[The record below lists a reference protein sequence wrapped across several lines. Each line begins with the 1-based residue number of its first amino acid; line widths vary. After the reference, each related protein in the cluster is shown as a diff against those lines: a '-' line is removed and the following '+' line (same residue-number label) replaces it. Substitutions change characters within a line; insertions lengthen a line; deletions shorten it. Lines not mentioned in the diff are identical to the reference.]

1 MATTHYSFPTING
14 TDTID
19 GVNAINGLANAVDTA
34 LYQVEQE
41 GGSAPGANSITTS
54 MIQNGA
60 VTSEKLSNGA
70 VTSEKLASAVQNN
83 ITRGNQAFTTLNLP
97 GERTPITSW
106 EDANGFTATAHNGF
120 YVVYP
125 SAKIL
130 VVKINIQGSLNLS
143 QNIPGTICTATL
155 PTQYS
160 VPYSYQTM
168 CGFSLHPSDALPI
181 SYDIIYDGNKVM
193 MNAINYGA
201 RSGVASGIAV
211 TGTVIIPYQ
220 PLSS

>member
-34 LYQVEQE
+34 LYRVEQE

-60 VTSEKLSNGA
+60 VTNEKLSNGA
-70 VTSEKLASAVQNN
+70 VTSEKLDSAVQNN
-83 ITRGNQAFTTLNLP
+83 ITQGTQAFTTLNLP
-97 GERTPITSW
+97 GVRTPITNWQDS
-106 EDANGFTATAHNGF
+106 NGFTSTAHNGF
-120 YVVYP
+120 YVFYP

-143 QNIPGTICTATL
+143 QNTPGTICTATL
-155 PTQYS
+155 PSQYN
-160 VPYSYQTM
+160 VPYSYQNM
-168 CGFSLHPSDALPI
+168 CGLSLNPSDNIPI
-181 SYDIIYDGNKVM
+181 TYDISYDGNKLM
-193 MNAINYGA
+193 LNATNFGA
-201 RSGVASGIAV
+201 RSGDASGLTV
-211 TGTVIIPYQ
+211 TGTVVIPYQ

>member
-34 LYQVEQE
+34 LYRVEQE
-41 GGSAPGANSITTS
+41 GGSAPGTNSITTS

-70 VTSEKLASAVQNN
+70 VTSEKLNSSVQNN
-83 ITRGNQAFTTLNLP
+83 ITQGTQAFTTLNLP
-97 GERTPITSW
+97 GERTPITTWQDS
-106 EDANGFTATAHNGF
+106 NGFTSTAHNGF

-143 QNIPGTICTATL
+143 QNTPGTFCTATL
-155 PTQYS
+155 PSQYS
-160 VPYSYQTM
+160 VSYSYQTM
-168 CGFSLHPSDALPI
+168 CGLSLNPKDNMPI
-181 SYDIIYDGNKVM
+181 AYDISYDGNKVM
-193 MNAINYGA
+193 LNATNFGDK
-201 RSGVASGIAV
+201 SGVASGITV
-211 TGTVIIPYQ
+211 TGTIVIPYQ
-220 PLSS
+220 PLS

>member
-19 GVNAINGLANAVDTA
+19 GVNAINGLANAVDTE
-34 LYQVEQE
+34 LYRVAQE
-41 GGSAPGANSITTS
+41 GGSAPGTNSITTS

-60 VTSEKLSNGA
+60 VTNEKLSNGA
-70 VTSEKLASAVQNN
+70 VTSEKLNSSVQNN
-83 ITRGNQAFTTLNLP
+83 ITQGTQAFTTLNLP

-130 VVKINIQGSLNLS
+130 VVKINLQGSLNMS
-143 QNIPGTICTATL
+143 QNTPGTICTATL
-155 PTQYS
+155 PSQYS
-160 VPYSYQTM
+160 VPYSYQNM
-168 CGFSLHPSDALPI
+168 CGLSTHPSDNLPI
-181 SYDIIYDGNKVM
+181 AYDISYDGNKVM
-193 MNAINYGA
+193 LNATNYGA
-201 RSGVASGIAV
+201 RSGVASGITV
-211 TGTVIIPYQ
+211 TGTIVIPYQ